1 MPADAQ
7 TTEAMRGPKVRH
19 FSVFLTNRVGALLDL
34 TRSLAEANV
43 HICGLDTINT
53 SDSAIIRMVVDDPDR
68 CREVLAK
75 QNVAATES
83 HAIAVELPQ
92 GPEKLD
98 AMLRTLH
105 GAEINIEFAYSLM
118 IRPRGKAVLLMHV
131 QDDDFACEVLRKAG
145 YVVLGQDDISR

>member
-1 MPADAQ
+1 VPIEVQ
-7 TTEAMRGPKVRH
+7 TTEALRGSKVRH
-19 FSVFLTNRVGALLDL
+19 FSVFLPNRVGALLDL

-53 SDSAIIRMVVDDPDR
+53 SDSAVIRLVVDDPER
-68 CREVLAK
+68 CREVFAK
-75 QNVAATES
+75 QNVASTES
-83 HAIAVELPQ
+83 NAIAVELPQ

-98 AMLRTLH
+98 AMLRTLL

-131 QDDDFACEVLRKAG
+131 QDEDFACDVLRKSG
-145 YVVLGQDDISR
+145 YVVLGQNDISR